1 MSIASI
7 NHPINESGDRSIDA
21 PGDRWAPPGL
31 ARQITV
37 VAAKELRDALR
48 NRWFLL
54 YAVLFA
60 VLTTAL
66 SWISMAGSGMDG
78 MAGFGRTAAGLVNV
92 VLLIVPLMALTVGAG
107 TIAGERDRGTLEYLL
122 AHPITRGELLFGK
135 LLGSAVALL
144 ATLSLGF
151 GISMIVV
158 AWRGHAHQV
167 GSFLT
172 LVISTDLLAL
182 AMLSVGVLISVI
194 CRRSAVAVGVA
205 ILVWFA
211 LVFLTDL
218 GLIGSTIAFRL
229 QVRELFA
236 AALANPMQVFK
247 MSVLQSI
254 HATLDVL
261 GPAGAYAVQAHGNH
275 LTWLFAGAGAAW
287 IIVPIGIAYIL
298 FARRGDA

>member
-1 MSIASI
+1 MNIALI
-7 NHPINESGDRSIDA
+7 NHPITGCA
-21 PGDRWAPPGL
+21 DRWAPPRF
-31 ARQITV
+31 ARQISI

-66 SWISMAGSGMDG
+66 AWISMAGSGMDG

-135 LLGSAVALL
+135 LLGSGLALI

-151 GISMIVV
+151 GISAIVV
-158 AWRGHAHQV
+158 AWRGHAQQI

-261 GPAGAYAVQAHGNH
+261 GPAGAYAVQAHGKH
-275 LTWLFAGAGAAW
+275 LTWIFAGAGAAW
-287 IIVPIGIAYIL
+287 IILPVGIAYIL
-298 FARRGDA
+298 FARRSDA